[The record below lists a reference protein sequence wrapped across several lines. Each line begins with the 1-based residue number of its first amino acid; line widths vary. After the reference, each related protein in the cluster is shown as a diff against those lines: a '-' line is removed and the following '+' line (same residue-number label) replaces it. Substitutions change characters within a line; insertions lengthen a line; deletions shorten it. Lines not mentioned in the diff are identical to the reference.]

1 MSSVITNTVINA
13 AGQEVVYSYPGDRY
27 LQPDRK
33 DARRIENKTAPGEVA
48 KKKGWQVAEMWDR
61 HHEIARRIILGQ
73 NNQEIGEALNVT
85 AQQVS
90 NVRNSPVVQDKI
102 TIMRAARDAGTIDLA
117 KDIAD
122 LAPIALQRVREALET
137 GQVLG
142 RELSGSSIMKE
153 ANNLMDREIGKP
165 TQRIDTRNVHGHFTL
180 DDIERIKER
189 ARELAGFSGQMAI
202 EPG

>member
-1 MSSVITNTVINA
+1 MPENITHTTINA
-13 AGQEVVYSYPGDRY
+13 AGQEVVYTYPGDRY

-102 TIMRAARDAGTIDLA
+102 TIMRAARDAGTIALA
-117 KDIAD
+117 KEIAD

-142 RELSGSSIMKE
+142 RELSGSAIMKE
-153 ANNLMDREIGKP
+153 ANGIVDREIGKP
-165 TQRIDTRNVHGHFTL
+165 TQRIDTRNIYGHFTL

-189 ARELAGFSGQMAI
+189 ARELAGFSGQMAT

>member
-1 MSSVITNTVINA
+1 MSANINNTVVNA
-13 AGQEVVYSYPGDRY
+13 SGETVVYSYPLERY
-27 LQPDRK
+27 TQPDRK
-33 DARRIENKTAPGEVA
+33 DGRRRSGIVEGEV
-48 KKKGWQVAEMWDR
+48 KKRGWQVAEMWDK
-61 HHEIARRIILGQ
+61 HHEIARRIVLGQ
-73 NNQEIGEALNVT
+73 SNVEIAEALHVG

-90 NVRNSPVVQDKI
+90 NVRNSPVVQDKL

-117 KDIAD
+117 KEIAD

-165 TQRIDTRNVHGHFTL
+165 TQRIDTRNVHGHFTME
-180 DDIERIKER
+180 DIERIKER
-189 ARELAGFSGQMAI
+189 ARELASSSGQMAS
-202 EPG
+202 GD

>member
-1 MSSVITNTVINA
+1 MPENITHTTINA
-13 AGQEVVYSYPGDRY
+13 AGQEVVYTYPIDRY
-27 LQPDRK
+27 VQPDRK
-33 DARRIENKTAPGEVA
+33 DARRSPLAAGEVP

-73 NNQEIGEALNVT
+73 SNVEIGEALNVT
-85 AQQVS
+85 PQQVS

-117 KDIAD
+117 KEIAD

-142 RELSGSSIMKE
+142 RELSGSAIMKE
-153 ANNLMDREIGKP
+153 ANGIVDREIGKP
-165 TQRIDTRNVHGHFTL
+165 TQRIDTRNVHGHFTM

-189 ARELAGFSGQMAI
+189 ARELAGFSGQMAT